1 MTIAALSE
9 AAWPDG
15 ALAVFAHHGG
25 NLSAARRLFPDAT
38 QPWIDLSTGV
48 NPHPYPMSAI
58 DPQAWTRLP
67 ASAAL
72 ARLEAAA
79 AERYRT
85 RAEVVAGPG
94 SQALVQMLARLLP
107 ARRVG
112 VFGATYPGHARAWEA
127 AGADVSRVDRFEAL
141 AACDVAVVVN
151 PNNPDGRIVPAE
163 ALQEL
168 ARKMAPRLLIVDEA
182 FADFDAADES
192 LAPDLPACAIALR
205 SFGKAFG
212 LPGLRLG
219 FAILSPVLAAPLRAA
234 LGPWAVSGPAIEIG
248 LKALADSAWLE
259 STRTRLAEEAARLDS
274 LLTSTGWRGIG
285 GTKLFRL
292 AASADASARFLAL
305 LRRGVLARP
314 FAEALDRLRF
324 GLPADETAWE
334 RLGGALAQE
343 RGPDFYRPSQ

>member
-67 ASAAL
+67 DSAAL

-182 FADFDAADES
+182 FADFDAADQS
-192 LAPDLPACAIALR
+192 LAPALPERGAIVLR
-205 SFGKAFG
+205 SFGKTYG
-212 LPGLRLG
+212 LAGLRLG
-219 FAILSPVLAAPLRAA
+219 FAIAPPDLAASLRAA

-248 LKALADSAWLE
+248 LRALPDEAWF
-259 STRTRLAEEAARLDS
+259 EAARTRVMGDAERLDR
-274 LLTSTGWRGIG
+274 LLMATGWTVIG
-285 GTKLFRL
+285 GTTLFRL
-292 AASADASARFLAL
+292 GSRADADERFAAL
-305 LRRGVLARP
+305 LRAGLLTRP
-314 FAEALDRLRF
+314 FEEAPDRLRF
-324 GLPADETAWE
+324 GLPANEEAWE
-334 RLGGALAQE
+334 RLTKALDGSVSSGARNL
-343 RGPDFYRPSQ
+343 